1 MKELDDVLKRLDALE
16 SKDSI
21 RQLVTSY
28 AIACDEHDIPRLA
41 NLFADDAVFASPNGA
56 MVSRGRESIR
66 EMFSTILKTR
76 GPGFHWTHD
85 VQIEIDDTD
94 HNRASGLV
102 YSHAETTPNEV
113 VSLAAM
119 KYKDEYLREEGVWRF
134 NAREI
139 NFFYYVP
146 AAKYV
151 EGLTQSDRVYINN
164 AWHPADFPETLDT
177 WLSFERGDYD

>member
-1 MKELDDVLKRLDALE
+1 MKELDDILKRLDVLE

-21 RQLVTSY
+21 RKLVTSY

-41 NLFADDAVFASPNGA
+41 NLFSEDAVFASPNGA
-56 MVSRGRESIR
+56 MISRGRESIR
-66 EMFSTILKTR
+66 QMFSAILKTR

-85 VQIEIDDTD
+85 VQIDIDSNDCD
-94 HNRASGLV
+94 RASGLV

-119 KYKDEYLREEGVWRF
+119 KYKDEYLREAGVWRF
-134 NAREI
+134 SSREI

-146 AAKYV
+146 AGKYV
-151 EGLTQSDRVYINN
+151 EGLTRSDRVYIND
-164 AWHPADFPETLDT
+164 AWHPADFPETLET
-177 WLSFERGDYD
+177 WISFERGEYD

>member
-1 MKELDDVLKRLDALE
+1 MNELEDILKRLDALE

-41 NLFADDAVFASPNGA
+41 NLFSNNAVFASPNGA

-66 EMFSTILKTR
+66 EMFSAILKTR

-85 VQIEIDDTD
+85 VQIDIDANDSD
-94 HNRASGLV
+94 RASGLV
-102 YSHAETTPNEV
+102 YSHAETTPNKV

-119 KYKDEYLREEGVWRF
+119 KYKDQYVREADAWRF
-134 NAREI
+134 SSREI

-146 AAKYV
+146 AGKYV
-151 EGLTQSDRVYINN
+151 EGLAQNDRVYIND

-177 WLSFERGDYD
+177 WITFERGDYD

>member
-1 MKELDDVLKRLDALE
+1 MNELEDILKRLDALE

-41 NLFADDAVFASPNGA
+41 NLFSNDAVFASPNGA
-56 MVSRGRESIR
+56 MISRGRESIR
-66 EMFSTILKTR
+66 EMFSAILKTR

-85 VQIEIDDTD
+85 VQIYIDANDSD
-94 HNRASGLV
+94 RASGLV

-119 KYKDEYLREEGVWRF
+119 KYKDQYVREAGAWRF
-134 NAREI
+134 SSREI

-146 AAKYV
+146 AGKYV
-151 EGLTQSDRVYINN
+151 EGLAQNDRVYIND

-177 WLSFERGDYD
+177 WITFERGDYD